1 MTNTEIVWPRKVQI
15 HLEKDDTAPCER
27 RLLAD
32 LLKAMT
38 SQVEDTD
45 QTFERL

>member
-15 HLEKDDTAPCER
+15 HLEKDTAPCER
-27 RLLAD
+27 CLLAD

-38 SQVEDTD
+38 SQVEDTN